1 VIRIRDIKFNNSQF
15 FNLENV
21 DLSHFLREKVEQII
35 KIINIQL
42 SISLPLITA
51 VNNEIDK
58 SSHSLKDSKF
68 SILLNSALIS
78 SINLNSISNQLLISK
93 SIFKLSNIFN
103 LFK

>member
-1 VIRIRDIKFNNSQF
+1 MIRIRDIKFNNSQF